1 MRGGLDRCWN
11 RAGVGGDASCPRLAE
26 VGHCRNCEEYAR
38 AGRGLLDR
46 EASASLREEWSHL
59 LAEVKPS
66 VTLHGESAIVFQVGE
81 EYLALSTKLLERV
94 VETRT
99 VHTVPSRTGAVFRG
113 LVNVDGELVPCFS
126 AAAALQVEEDESPA
140 SPGRLLILRDGE
152 SRLACA
158 VGHVIGVL
166 RLSPEDLETPP
177 VTLAHNQRAFTTS
190 VFSVKDKHA
199 GLLDGSKFVQRL
211 LSSANA

>member
-11 RAGVGGDASCPRLAE
+11 QVGVGGDASCPRLAE

-38 AGRGLLDR
+38 AGRKLLER
-46 EASASLREEWSHL
+46 EASPALRQQWSRL
-59 LAEVKPS
+59 LGEAKPS
-66 VTLHGESAIVFQVGE
+66 VALHGESVIVFQVGE

-99 VHTVPSRTGAVFRG
+99 VHAVPSRTGAVFRG

-126 AAAALQVEEDESPA
+126 AAAALQVEVSESLA

-152 SRLACA
+152 SRLACS
-158 VGHVIGVL
+158 VGQVIGVL

-190 VFSVKDKHA
+190 VFFAKEKLA
-199 GLLDGSKFVQRL
+199 GLLDGPKFVQRL

>member
-11 RAGVGGDASCPRLAE
+11 QVGVGGDASCPRLAE

-46 EASASLREEWSHL
+46 EASAALREDWSRL
-59 LAEVKPS
+59 LAEAKPS

-81 EYLALSTKLLERV
+81 EYLALSTRLLERV
-94 VETRT
+94 VEMRT
-99 VHTVPSRTGAVFRG
+99 VHTVPSRTGAIFLG

-126 AAAALQVEEDESPA
+126 AAVALQVEEDKSQA
-140 SPGRLLILRDGE
+140 SPGRLLILRDRE

-158 VGHVIGVL
+158 VGQVIGVL
-166 RLSPEDLETPP
+166 RLSPEDLEPPP
-177 VTLAHNQRAFTTS
+177 VTLARNQRAFTTS
-190 VFSVKDKHA
+190 VFSVKGKHA
-199 GLLDGSKFVQRL
+199 GLLDGPKFLQRL